1 MLDRAMAVE
10 INLPMADSVMIMA
23 QQFMPV
29 PDSDS

>member
-1 MLDRAMAVE
+1 MAVLE
-10 INLPMADSVMIMA
+10 INLPMADSVMVMA